1 MNGRREEEK
10 GRGIR
15 EGGRNCATSRA
26 GEVERGEGVRKYVG
40 RVGGGCVEEV
50 E

>member
-15 EGGRNCATSRA
+15 EGREGIARRAEQERLFEGR
-26 GEVERGEGVRKYVG
+26 G
-40 RVGGGCVEEV
+40 
-50 E
+50 